1 MYMENKNLG
10 GKHWAELD
18 FKVASDYTHGSPE
31 YYRSLLR
38 QITNMPKLLPGEKSE
53 ISKQSVNN
61 KRNSYRKP
69 NPRDLS
75 NIFYQG

>member
-38 QITNMPKLLPGEKSE
+38 KLTGMPKLLPGEKSE
-53 ISKQSVNN
+53 ISKSANN
-61 KRNSYRKP
+61 NQRTFNRKSSKG
-69 NPRDLS
+69 NMSD
-75 NIFYQG
+75 IFYQG